1 MSEFLQQLINGLT
14 LGSVYAI
21 VAMGFT
27 LIFGVLQLIAFA
39 QGGVYMLGSYAG
51 LLAVASVGTEN
62 KLLAIGAAVLA
73 AAALGALVNI
83 GIDRIGYRSIRGSK
97 RLMPLISGIGLY
109 ILIENA
115 AGLIF
120 GKQPRAYPA
129 LFPEGQL
136 SLGPVV
142 VSVKQIIVV
151 AIALA
156 CMGALYFF
164 ISRTGS
170 GLAMRATAE
179 RPSAASLMGVNP
191 ERVIIITFAL
201 AGALSGIAGVLVGS
215 YIGVATPVMGFLI
228 GLKAF
233 AAAVIGGIGNIPGSL
248 IGGLAIGVIEAMGA
262 GYISSAWGDALV
274 FGALV
279 IVLLIKPEGLFGRRS
294 VVKV

>member
-1 MSEFLQQLINGLT
+1 
-14 LGSVYAI
+14 
-21 VAMGFT
+21 MGFT

-39 QGGVYMLGSYAG
+39 QGGIYMLGSYAG
-51 LLAVASVGTEN
+51 LLAVASIGTEN
-62 KLLAIGAAVLA
+62 KLLAIAAAVLA
-73 AAALGALVNI
+73 AATLGALVNI
-83 GIDRIGYRSIRGSK
+83 GIDRIGYRPIRGSK

-109 ILIENA
+109 ILIENG

-120 GKQPRAYPA
+120 GKQPR
-129 LFPEGQL
+129 
-136 SLGPVV
+136 PVV
-142 VSVKQIIVV
+142 ISLKQIIVV

-156 CMGALYFF
+156 CMGALYLF
-164 ISRTGS
+164 ITRTGS

-179 RPSAASLMGVNP
+179 RPSAAGLMGVNP
-191 ERVIIITFAL
+191 EKVIIITFAL
-201 AGALSGIAGVLVGS
+201 AGAMSGIAGVLVGS
-215 YIGVATPVMGFLI
+215 YIGVATPIMGFLI

-279 IVLLIKPEGLFGRRS
+279 VVLLIKPEGLFGRRS

>member
-1 MSEFLQQLINGLT
+1 MPEFLQQLVNGLT

-39 QGGVYMLGSYAG
+39 QGGVYMLGAYAG
-51 LLAVASVGTEN
+51 LIAASALGSGNKFLAILAAIVASAVVG
-62 KLLAIGAAVLA
+62 AV
-73 AAALGALVNI
+73 VNV
-83 GIDRIGYRSIRGSK
+83 GIDRIGYRPIRGSR

-115 AGLIF
+115 GGLIF
-120 GKQPRAYPA
+120 GKQPKAYPN
-129 LFPEGQL
+129 LFPDGQFA
-136 SLGPVV
+136 LGPVV
-142 VSVKQIIVV
+142 VTLKQVIVV

-179 RPSAASLMGVNP
+179 RPSAASLMGINP
-191 ERVIIITFAL
+191 ERVIILTFAL
-201 AGALSGIAGVLVGS
+201 AGALSGVAGVLVGS

-248 IGGLAIGVIEAMGA
+248 VGGFAIGIIEAMGA

-279 IVLLIKPEGLFGRRS
+279 LVLLIKPEGLFSRRS